1 MVEHSSAL
9 NRTLV
14 AIADPTRRGLLARL
28 ALGDARVTD
37 LAARYDMSLAAVSKH
52 LRVLERAGLVRRE
65 VRGREHRLSL
75 EALPLREAADW
86 ISAYR
91 PFWEQSLDTLEA
103 FLRQRRPRGRRGRSR
118 R

>member
-9 NRTLV
+9 SRTLV

-75 EALPLREAADW
+75 EARPLREAADW

-91 PFWEQSLDTLEA
+91 PFWEQRLDALV
-103 FLRQRRPRGRRGRSR
+103 RQRRPRRQGARARP
-118 R
+118 

>member
-1 MVEHSSAL
+1 MVDRPSAL
-9 NRTLV
+9 SRTLV

-52 LRVLERAGLVRRE
+52 LRVLERAGLVRRR

-75 EALPLREAADW
+75 EARPLREAADW
-86 ISAYR
+86 ISAYQ
-91 PFWEQSLDTLEA
+91 PFWEQRLEA
-103 FLRQRRPRGRRGRSR
+103 LDAYLRQRRPHRRSR
-118 R
+118 P

>member
-9 NRTLV
+9 TRTLV

-28 ALGDARVTD
+28 TLGEARVTD

-75 EALPLREAADW
+75 VAKPLREAADW

-91 PFWEQSLDTLEA
+91 PFWEQRLDALEA
-103 FLRQRRPRGRRGRSR
+103 FLRDRPSRRRGARPRP
-118 R
+118 

>member
-75 EALPLREAADW
+75 EARPLREAADW

-91 PFWEQSLDTLEA
+91 PFWEQRPDALQA
-103 FLRQRRPRGRRGRSR
+103 FVQRRGRRRP
-118 R
+118 

>member
-75 EALPLREAADW
+75 EARPLRAAADW
-86 ISAYR
+86 ISPYR
-91 PFWEQSLDTLEA
+91 LFWEQRLDALEA
-103 FLRQRRPRGRRGRSR
+103 FLQERRPGRRQGRSR
-118 R
+118 P